1 MQTFDLIIMFTSKL
15 ETFFESLCICFARG
29 RIVITKNLTNVFRPA
44 VSLINGPFA
53 SRCSGNDLANDAT
66 PTAAFIG
73 VHAPQTEE

>member
-1 MQTFDLIIMFTSKL
+1 
-15 ETFFESLCICFARG
+15 
-29 RIVITKNLTNVFRPA
+29 VITKNLTNVFRPA

-53 SRCSGNDLANDAT
+53 SRCSGNDLANDVT